1 MYRRC
6 LTSDLPVQTNVDRK
20 GQVIRM
26 THILA
31 LQVLRSQDDDISFP
45 CFSIYDSTIGFRAMT
60 EDGS

>member
-1 MYRRC
+1 
-6 LTSDLPVQTNVDRK
+6 
-20 GQVIRM
+20 M